1 MRDRE
6 LYSKIWRELSAEK
19 SMVLVVGPRQVGK
32 TTLAKMIASAYTNHL
47 YFNWDIPADRVKL
60 IGNPGFFT
68 ELDRRDDSIPLVVL
82 DELHKYA
89 DWKNY
94 LKGVFDQYHTRYQF
108 MITGSGRMDIYRRG
122 GDSLAGRYLLFH
134 MWPFTLTELSSQGR
148 PLEDF
153 LRDPLRLSMA
163 DFKRHREMWRQKAT
177 LSGFPEPYLA
187 GREASYRR
195 WSNTYTNQI
204 LREDIR
210 DLTAI
215 RNLGQMETLYHL
227 LPSRVGSSLSVPSLA
242 RDLKISYNSVRSWL
256 DILERFFMIFSVP
269 TWTEKISR
277 AIQKERKVY
286 LLDTPRIADA
296 GARFENMV
304 ALELKCATT
313 RLSDLGLGDFS
324 LHFIKNKERQEV
336 DFLLTERNQPL
347 LLIEAKHKDA
357 APSAALLRFQ
367 AELGV
372 PAVQLVEEMDSFRTR
387 EEGPGV
393 LIAPA
398 CQWLAQLP

>member
-1 MRDRE
+1 MWNRE
-6 LYSKIWRELSAEK
+6 IYKEIWRELSAEK

-60 IGNPGFFT
+60 IENPGFFT
-68 ELDRRDDSIPLVVL
+68 ELNRRDDSVPLVVL

-94 LKGVFDQYHTRYQF
+94 LKGVFDRYHAHYQF
-108 MITGSGRMDIYRRG
+108 MITGSGRMDIYRKG

-134 MWPFTLTELSSQGR
+134 MWPFTMVELSSHSR
-148 PLEDF
+148 PLKDF
-153 LRDPLRLSMA
+153 LRDPLQLSMT
-163 DFKRHREMWRQKAT
+163 DFDRHREIWRQKSS
-177 LSGFPEPYLA
+177 LSGFPEPYLS
-187 GREASYRR
+187 GRKASYRR

-210 DLTAI
+210 DLTAV
-215 RNLGQMETLYHL
+215 RNLGQLETLYHL

-269 TWTEKISR
+269 TWTGKISR

-286 LLDTPRIADA
+286 LLDTPRIDEP

-304 ALELKCATT
+304 ALELKCAVT
-313 RLSDLGLGDFS
+313 RLNDLGLGDFS
-324 LHFIKNKERQEV
+324 LHFVKNKEGQEV
-336 DFLLTERNQPL
+336 DFLMTERNRPL
-347 LLIEAKHKDA
+347 VLIEAKHKDQ

-367 AELGV
+367 SELGI
-372 PAVQLVEEMDSFRTR
+372 PAAQLVEEMDSFRTR

-398 CQWLAQLP
+398 CQWLARLP

>member
-1 MRDRE
+1 M
-6 LYSKIWRELSAEK
+6 
-19 SMVLVVGPRQVGK
+19 
-32 TTLAKMIASAYTNHL
+32 
-47 YFNWDIPADRVKL
+47 
-60 IGNPGFFT
+60 
-68 ELDRRDDSIPLVVL
+68 L
-82 DELHKYA
+82 DELHKYT

-108 MITGSGRMDIYRRG
+108 MITGSGRMDIYRKG

-134 MWPFTLTELSSQGR
+134 MWPFTLTELSNQSR

-153 LRDPLRLSMA
+153 LRAPLRLSMA
-163 DFKRHREMWRQKAT
+163 EFDRHREMWRQKAS
-177 LSGFPEPYLA
+177 LSGFPEPYIS
-187 GREASYRR
+187 GQEASYRR

-204 LREDIR
+204 LREDVR
-210 DLTAI
+210 DLTAV
-215 RNLGQMETLYHL
+215 RNLGQLETLYHL

-242 RDLKISYNSVRSWL
+242 RDLKIAYNSVQSWL
-256 DILERFFMIFSVP
+256 EILERFFMIFSVP

-286 LLDTPRIADA
+286 LLDTPRIDDA

-304 ALELKCATT
+304 ALELKCAVT
-313 RLSDLGLGDFS
+313 RFNDLGLGDFS
-324 LHFIKNKERQEV
+324 LHFVKNKERHEV
-336 DFLLTERNQPL
+336 DFLLTERNKPL
-347 LLIEAKHKDA
+347 VLIEAKHKDE

-398 CQWLAQLP
+398 CQWLALLP